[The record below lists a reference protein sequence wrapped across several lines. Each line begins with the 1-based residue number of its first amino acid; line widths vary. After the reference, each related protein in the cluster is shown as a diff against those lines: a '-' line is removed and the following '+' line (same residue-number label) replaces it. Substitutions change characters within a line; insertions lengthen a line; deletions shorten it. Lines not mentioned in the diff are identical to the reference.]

1 MLNVKLKDMF
11 IKFTRSIWLFPA
23 LSTLVLIALTCLNI
37 NGSSIGI
44 YHSFLYNTE
53 DNNLLLNKPKLIRS
67 DEWVVATP
75 MTLAQYNS
83 NFPTVNQNIGVGQNM
98 EVILDVPSLN
108 IWQLFKPHNLSF
120 YVIPFDYA
128 FAFKWWFMGYLLLLS
143 VYFFVLHFLPKKR
156 LLASLLALA
165 ILFSPF
171 IQWWYQYITLAP
183 IYYALFIYLVATKIY
198 STKSKKSVLLH
209 LLLLIYL
216 LVCFAL
222 VQYPAF
228 QIAVA
233 LAIFPIFI
241 ADIGRQIL
249 TKKTLVLITGAIAAC
264 LVVVGFL
271 LSIKPEL
278 QAISN
283 SSYPGQRSVTSGG
296 YNPVHLLASG
306 FSPLFQS
313 DSRSQHYVIPQ
324 SGAFNQSESSN
335 FILLLPYLLPIILM
349 LSLRRNNINKR
360 FHIPAST
367 RRISIAIFYTSTAIL
382 AWLLIP
388 HLDILGKFLLLDKVP
403 HARLI
408 IAFGILNLMS
418 IILIIKS
425 WSRVL
430 IKTSYKILC
439 VLIITFVSLVTGYY
453 VHSRFPEFSGPII
466 TLLASLV
473 IPLLS
478 GLYIFNKHLTATILL
493 CLFSISSTIYIHP
506 LYHGTEAL
514 SNNSLV
520 RTIKNID
527 RKDPGIWALEDT
539 TLENIAVSSG
549 VKSISGV
556 FSYPQVDY
564 WSKLAPKGT
573 DENVY
578 NRYAH
583 ITYNF
588 DRDDR
593 TIETVVK
600 LESSDHIVIKT
611 EACSDFT
618 SKAKLSY
625 IVTSTPIKGQSGH
638 CLQKID
644 ELKLTSGSLNI
655 YKLIH

>member
-1 MLNVKLKDMF
+1 MF
-11 IKFTRSIWLFPA
+11 IKFIRSIWLFPA
-23 LSTLVLIALTCLNI
+23 LATLILIILTCLNL

-44 YHSFLYNTE
+44 YHDFLYNTE
-53 DNNLLLNKPKLIRS
+53 DNNLLLNKPRLIRS

-83 NFPTVNQNIGVGQNM
+83 DFSTVNPNIGAGQNM

-108 IWQLFKPHNLSF
+108 VWQLFKPHNLSF
-120 YVIPFDYA
+120 YVMPFDHA

-156 LLASLLALA
+156 LLASLLALS

-183 IYYALFIYLVATKIY
+183 IYYMLFLYLTAVKIY
-198 STKSKKSVLLH
+198 STKSKRFLFLYLLI
-209 LLLLIYL
+209 LIYL

-228 QIAVA
+228 QIAVL
-233 LAIFPIFI
+233 LAILPIFI
-241 ADIGRQIL
+241 ADIGKQLL
-249 TKKTLVLITGAIAAC
+249 TRKTLILIAGAIIAC
-264 LVVVGFL
+264 LIVIGFL

-283 SSYPGQRSVTSGG
+283 SSYPGQRSVASGG
-296 YNPVHLLASG
+296 YNPIHLLTSG
-306 FSPLFQS
+306 FSPLLQS
-313 DSRSQHYVIPQ
+313 DSRSQHYMIPR

-335 FILLLPYLLPIILM
+335 FILLLPYLLPIIFM
-349 LSLRRNNINKR
+349 LSLRRNNADR
-360 FHIPAST
+360 RVHIPAST
-367 RRISIAIFYTSTAIL
+367 RRISIAVFYTSVVTL
-382 AWLLIP
+382 VWLLVP
-388 HLDILGKFLLLDKVP
+388 RLDALGKFLLLDKVP

-408 IAFGILNLMS
+408 ILFGILNLMS

-425 WSRVL
+425 WDRVSV
-430 IKTSYKILC
+430 KTKYKIFYILM
-439 VLIITFVSLVTGYY
+439 ITFVSLVVGYY
-453 VHSRFPEFSGPII
+453 VYSRFPGFSGPVIAF
-466 TLLASLV
+466 LASLV
-473 IPLLS
+473 VPLIS
-478 GLYIFNKHLTATILL
+478 GLYIFNKHLVATILL
-493 CLFSISSTIYIHP
+493 CLFSIFSTISVHP
-506 LYHGTEAL
+506 IYHGTEAL
-514 SNNSLV
+514 SNNLLV
-520 RTIKNID
+520 RTIKDID
-527 RKDPGIWALEDT
+527 YKNPGIWALEDT
-539 TLENIAVSSG
+539 TLENIAISSG

-573 DENVY
+573 DEIIY

-588 DRDDR
+588 DRDDHVV
-593 TIETVVK
+593 ETVMT
-600 LESSDHIVIKT
+600 LQSSDHVVIKT

-618 SKAKLSY
+618 SKAELSY
-625 IVTSTPIKGQSGH
+625 IVTSTPITGQSGY
-638 CLQKID
+638 CLQKIN

-655 YKLIH
+655 YKINH